1 MNKSVLI
8 TGVAKEDITQI
19 AEYIAT
25 DNKNASIKIV
35 TKLLNCCQIFLK
47 LVL

>member
-1 MNKSVLI
+1 MNKSVFI
-8 TGVAKEDITQI
+8 TGVAKEDLTKI

-35 TKLLNCCQIFLK
+35 GDFYS
-47 LVL
+47 